1 LRTLWTAGTGTTLA
15 DGTPVFRAK
24 FKVLASGQKLSQVL
38 RLDDSEIPCK
48 AYSEAHV
55 PTDVKLLFTE
65 SVSTGT
71 PLDLGNLEL
80 QLLQNR
86 PNPFSDATTIG
97 FILPEACEAHIRILD
112 ISGRELTSYDRQYTA
127 GYHELEFNM
136 ENAWTYGMLFCE
148 LVTPQ
153 GKRTIKMVTAK

>member
-1 LRTLWTAGTGTTLA
+1 
-15 DGTPVFRAK
+15 
-24 FKVLASGQKLSQVL
+24 
-38 RLDDSEIPCK
+38 
-48 AYSEAHV
+48 
-55 PTDVKLLFTE
+55 VKLLFTE

-136 ENAWTYGMLFCE
+136 ENAWIVWNVVLRTRDTTGQTDDQDGDGEVSSFKSRVSKFQVALGRPWNLPLDTGGLKLVLITYYE
-148 LVTPQ
+148 
-153 GKRTIKMVTAK
+153 